1 MLRQCSS
8 ECLMTRAENIPRGYP
23 RNYEVHCIKGT
34 YITKCGMVMYHHRIF
49 RWFFVYLL
57 SVICLFTSGLYFA
70 KIRRM
75 FSSIGFAGSSKKN
88 VQHVTLLI
96 SSSIKCSAF
105 KYSVFFMFY
114 FHLVCTFFSFFLFVG
129 LGWFWRTFA
138 ITP

>member
-1 MLRQCSS
+1 MIVFLFQQHMLRQFSS

-34 YITKCGMVMYHHRIF
+34 YITKCGMEMYHHRIF

-75 FSSIGFAGSSKKN
+75 FSSIGFAGSSTKY

-96 SSSIKCSAF
+96 SSSIKCLAF
-105 KYSVFFMFY
+105 KYSVFLCFISIWFAR
-114 FHLVCTFFSFFLFVG
+114 FFFFFFSLV
-129 LGWFWRTFA
+129 
-138 ITP
+138 